1 MNNQSNTNSSKL
13 FTYLRGILIGV
24 SVFVAIMLIGALAI
38 HKEIVGI
45 SFVPLFSAFS
55 VFVSVFIG
63 SLLTAGDSGS
73 LVSSLMVAF
82 VFIGLLFLLG
92 IVIYGGKTALRSS
105 LPVILSALAAVV
117 CAVLIKASIG
127 GRHVRKKH

>member
-45 SFVPLFSAFS
+45 SFVPIFSAFS

-82 VFIGLLFLLG
+82 AFIGLLFLLG

>member
-45 SFVPLFSAFS
+45 SFVPIFSAFS

>member
-13 FTYLRGILIGV
+13 FTYLRGILIGI

-45 SFVPLFSAFS
+45 SFVPIFSAFS